1 MKQEVILVL
10 DCGAT
15 NVRAIA
21 VNRQGKIVARASTPN
36 ASDIAMENN
45 TWHQWSLDAILQ
57 RFADCCRQ
65 INSELTECHIRGIAV
80 TTFGVDG
87 ALVDKQGNLLYPIIS
102 WKCPRTAAVM
112 DNIERL
118 ISAQRLQAISGVG
131 AFSFNTLYKLVWL
144 KENHPQLLERA
155 HAWLF
160 ISSLINHRLTGEFT
174 TDITMAGTS
183 QMLDIQQRDFSPQI
197 LQATGIPRRLFPRL
211 VEAGEQIGTLQNSA
225 AAMLGLSVG
234 IPVISAGHDTQF
246 ALFGAGAEQNEPVLS
261 SGTWEI
267 LMVRS
272 AQVDTSLLSQY
283 AGSTCE
289 LDSQA
294 GLYNPGMQWLASGV
308 LEWVRKLF
316 WTAETPWQ
324 MLIEEARLIAPGA
337 DGVKM
342 QCDLLSCQNAGWQ
355 GVTLNTTRGHF
366 YRAALEGLTAQLQ
379 RNLQMLEKIG
389 HFKASELLLV
399 GGGSRNTLW
408 NQIKA
413 NMLDIPVKVLD
424 DAETTVAGAAL
435 FGWYGVGEFNSPEEA
450 RAQIH
455 YQYRYFYPQT
465 EPEFIEEV

>member
-160 ISSLINHRLTGEFT
+160 SNAISVRKFYKPPVFHADSSLVWWKRVN
-174 TDITMAGTS
+174 
-183 QMLDIQQRDFSPQI
+183 
-197 LQATGIPRRLFPRL
+197 RL
-211 VEAGEQIGTLQNSA
+211 VRYRTAPQQCSA
-225 AAMLGLSVG
+225 Y
-234 IPVISAGHDTQF
+234 P
-246 ALFGAGAEQNEPVLS
+246 
-261 SGTWEI
+261 
-267 LMVRS
+267 
-272 AQVDTSLLSQY
+272 
-283 AGSTCE
+283 
-289 LDSQA
+289 
-294 GLYNPGMQWLASGV
+294 LA
-308 LEWVRKLF
+308 
-316 WTAETPWQ
+316 
-324 MLIEEARLIAPGA
+324 
-337 DGVKM
+337 
-342 QCDLLSCQNAGWQ
+342 
-355 GVTLNTTRGHF
+355 
-366 YRAALEGLTAQLQ
+366 YR
-379 RNLQMLEKIG
+379 
-389 HFKASELLLV
+389 
-399 GGGSRNTLW
+399 
-408 NQIKA
+408 
-413 NMLDIPVKVLD
+413 
-424 DAETTVAGAAL
+424 
-435 FGWYGVGEFNSPEEA
+435 
-450 RAQIH
+450 
-455 YQYRYFYPQT
+455 
-465 EPEFIEEV
+465 

>member
-155 HAWLF
+155 HDMHAIIYYDPNF
-160 ISSLINHRLTGEFT
+160 RSSHKEEAIKLAPTIIENLEYANIVRG
-174 TDITMAGTS
+174 S
-183 QMLDIQQRDFSPQI
+183 QEDFFYMWG
-197 LQATGIPRRLFPRL
+197 LQ
-211 VEAGEQIGTLQNSA
+211 EADKIYKDKVKFYCRNFLCT
-225 AAMLGLSVG
+225 
-234 IPVISAGHDTQF
+234 
-246 ALFGAGAEQNEPVLS
+246 AGAEQVSLRT
-261 SGTWEI
+261 GTISKEYSI
-267 LMVRS
+267 PPLEAVS
-272 AQVDTSLLSQY
+272 TIG
-283 AGSTCE
+283 AG
-289 LDSQA
+289 D
-294 GLYNPGMQWLASGV
+294 N
-308 LEWVRKLF
+308 F
-316 WTAETPWQ
+316 
-324 MLIEEARLIAPGA
+324 
-337 DGVKM
+337 
-342 QCDLLSCQNAGWQ
+342 NAGIIY
-355 GVTLNTTRGHF
+355 GLLKYDVRYDDLNTIGEAKWDQIIRYGMEF
-366 YRAALEGLTAQLQ
+366 AAEVCKSYS
-379 RNLQMLEKIG
+379 NSVSNE
-389 HFKASELLLV
+389 F
-399 GGGSRNTLW
+399 
-408 NQIKA
+408 
-413 NMLDIPVKVLD
+413 
-424 DAETTVAGAAL
+424 AERCK
-435 FGWYGVGEFNSPEEA
+435 Y
-450 RAQIH
+450 
-455 YQYRYFYPQT
+455 
-465 EPEFIEEV
+465 

>member
-65 INSELTECHIRGIAV
+65 INSELTDCHIRGIAV

-118 ISAQRLQAISGVG
+118 ISAQQLQAISGVG

-174 TDITMAGTS
+174 TDITMAEPARCWIS
-183 QMLDIQQRDFSPQI
+183 SNAISVRKFYKPPVFHADSSLVWWKRVN
-197 LQATGIPRRLFPRL
+197 RL
-211 VEAGEQIGTLQNSA
+211 VRYRTAPQQCSA
-225 AAMLGLSVG
+225 Y
-234 IPVISAGHDTQF
+234 P
-246 ALFGAGAEQNEPVLS
+246 
-261 SGTWEI
+261 
-267 LMVRS
+267 
-272 AQVDTSLLSQY
+272 
-283 AGSTCE
+283 
-289 LDSQA
+289 
-294 GLYNPGMQWLASGV
+294 LA
-308 LEWVRKLF
+308 
-316 WTAETPWQ
+316 
-324 MLIEEARLIAPGA
+324 
-337 DGVKM
+337 
-342 QCDLLSCQNAGWQ
+342 
-355 GVTLNTTRGHF
+355 
-366 YRAALEGLTAQLQ
+366 YR
-379 RNLQMLEKIG
+379 
-389 HFKASELLLV
+389 
-399 GGGSRNTLW
+399 
-408 NQIKA
+408 
-413 NMLDIPVKVLD
+413 
-424 DAETTVAGAAL
+424 
-435 FGWYGVGEFNSPEEA
+435 
-450 RAQIH
+450 
-455 YQYRYFYPQT
+455 
-465 EPEFIEEV
+465 